1 MDFLPLL
8 RELARSY
15 QALESF
21 SGSHVRSFGLT
32 PPQFDLIAS
41 LGNQPP
47 MTCKE
52 LGEKTLITKGTLTG
66 VLDRLEDK
74 GLIVR
79 CANSADARSQRV
91 SLTVAGND
99 LFKEIFPKHI
109 QYLSCAFNQIS
120 KNEMDQLTQSLKQLR
135 EAIEKTVEF

>member
-1 MDFLPLL
+1 MDFLPLR

-21 SGSHVRSFGLT
+21 SSAHVRQFGLT
-32 PPQFDLIAS
+32 QPQFDLIAT

-66 VLDRLEDK
+66 ILDRLEDK
-74 GLIVR
+74 GLVER
-79 CANSADARSQRV
+79 CTNSDDARSQKI
-91 SLTVAGND
+91 SLTSAGND
-99 LFKEIFPKHI
+99 LFNQVFPSHV
-109 QYLSCAFNQIS
+109 QYLSAAFHQLS
-120 KNEMDQLTQSLKQLR
+120 KAEIDQLTHSLKQLR
-135 EAIEKTVEF
+135 EAIQRTI

>member
-1 MDFLPLL
+1 MMDFLPLL

-21 SGSHVRSFGLT
+21 SSAHVRQFGLT
-32 PPQFDLIAS
+32 PPQFDLVAT

-66 VLDRLEDK
+66 ILDRLEEK
-74 GLIVR
+74 GMIVR
-79 CANSADARSQRV
+79 CANSDDARSQKI
-91 SLTVAGND
+91 SLTSAGND
-99 LFKEIFPKHI
+99 LFNQVFPSHV
-109 QYLSCAFNQIS
+109 QYLSGAFHQLS
-120 KNEMDQLTQSLKQLR
+120 QVETDQLTHSLKHLR
-135 EAIEKTVEF
+135 EAIQRTI

>member
-8 RELARSY
+8 RELAKTY
-15 QALESF
+15 QSVEIF
-21 SGSHVRSFGLT
+21 SGAHIRTFDLT
-32 PPQFDLIAS
+32 PPQFDLIAT

-74 GLIVR
+74 GLINRV
-79 CANSADARSQRV
+79 ANADDARSQKIA
-91 SLTVAGND
+91 LTQAGND
-99 LFKEIFPKHI
+99 VFKKVFPSHLE
-109 QYLSCAFNQIS
+109 YLSKAFNQLS
-120 KNEMDQLTQSLKQLR
+120 KKDAKQLTHSLKELR
-135 EAIEKTVEF
+135 NAIQKVI

>member
-47 MTCKE
+47 MTCQALSSQSPKSSSNNRTSIS
-52 LGEKTLITKGTLTG
+52 GDEK
-66 VLDRLEDK
+66 
-74 GLIVR
+74 
-79 CANSADARSQRV
+79 
-91 SLTVAGND
+91 
-99 LFKEIFPKHI
+99 
-109 QYLSCAFNQIS
+109 
-120 KNEMDQLTQSLKQLR
+120 LK
-135 EAIEKTVEF
+135 

>member
-1 MDFLPLL
+1 MEFLPLL

-32 PPQFDLIAS
+32 PPQFDLIAT

-74 GLIVR
+74 GLIAR
-79 CANSADARSQRV
+79 CANSEDARSQKV
-91 SLTVAGND
+91 SLTDAGND
-99 LFKEIFPKHI
+99 LFEQVFPAHV
-109 QYLSCAFNQIS
+109 QYLSKAF
-120 KNEMDQLTQSLKQLR
+120 DQLSKKELDQLSDALKQLR
-135 EAIEKTVEF
+135 EVIEKTV